1 MKLYEVPRNSKI
13 RIKGL
18 TINGEL
24 SEELLFHHID
34 GMYSFC
40 TANDGTIIHL
50 EASTEC
56 ELIENKENY
65 EIKKT

>member
-1 MKLYEVPRNSKI
+1 MKLYELPKNSKI

-34 GMYSFC
+34 GMYSYC
-40 TANDGTIIHL
+40 TANDGTVIHL
-50 EASTEC
+50 GASTEC
-56 ELIENKENY
+56 ELIENNKTY
-65 EIKKT
+65 EIKET